1 MEYRTLGKTGLEV
14 SRLGAGL
21 SEIGQE
27 LSLDETEQA
36 GQVVNTALDN
46 GINLLDTA
54 SCYVNSEEFV
64 GATVAYR
71 RDDYVLATKAG
82 HATSIREGRNPDID
96 WTYDTIA
103 MSIDR
108 SLERMKTDHIDIVQ
122 LHSCSQEILERGDVI
137 RALQDARGAGKTR
150 FIGYSGDNAEA
161 LWAVE
166 SGLFDTLQ
174 TSFNLVDQR
183 ARRELLPKAV
193 KQGMGVLIK
202 RPMGNGTWGADPE
215 RPNRTAQ
222 WNRMLPRAQAMEA
235 IGPLPGAPDDRIELS
250 FGFTLSYDAVDVAL
264 TGTKNPRH
272 MASNLELFERGISLD
287 AETVTELESRFD
299 RLDEDWVQLE

>member
-1 MEYRTLGKTGLEV
+1 MDYRTLGKTGLRV

-36 GQVVNTALDN
+36 GQVLNTALDH

-64 GATVAYR
+64 GSTVAHR

-82 HATSIREGRNPDID
+82 HATSIREGRNPEVD
-96 WTYDTIA
+96 WTYETVT
-103 MSIDR
+103 MSVDR
-108 SLERMKTDHIDIVQ
+108 SLERMCTDHIDIVQ
-122 LHSCSQEILERGDVI
+122 LHSCTRETLERGDVI
-137 RALQDARGAGKTR
+137 RALHDARDAGKTR
-150 FIGYSGDNAEA
+150 FIGYSGDNDEA
-161 LWAVE
+161 LWAVR

-174 TSFNLVDQR
+174 TSFNVVDQR
-183 ARRELLPKAV
+183 ARRELLPAAV
-193 KQGMGVLIK
+193 EQGMGILIK
-202 RPMGNGTWGADPE
+202 RPMANGTWGADPE

-235 IGPLPGAPDDRIELS
+235 MGPLPGAPVDRIELA

-272 MASNLELFERGISLD
+272 MASNLELFERGISLN
-287 AETVTELESRFD
+287 AEVVADLEARFD
-299 RLDEDWVQLE
+299 RLDEGWVQLE